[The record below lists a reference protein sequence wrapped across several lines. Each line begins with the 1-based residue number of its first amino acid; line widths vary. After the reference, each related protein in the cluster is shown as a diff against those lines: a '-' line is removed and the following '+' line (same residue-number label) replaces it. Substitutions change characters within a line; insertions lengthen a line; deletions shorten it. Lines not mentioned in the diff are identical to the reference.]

1 MPPRPSRGRP
11 RDDPLLQKK
20 PSSGICLP
28 LQPQW
33 WRRPGRRRW
42 WGEDGA
48 PLVHLFAQRGR
59 GLGSELTMAVVQ
71 HGGAMLGEVGQMQF
85 PCSGRPFA
93 WSSAVALPLVV
104 LAGVKDRVALDLPA

>member
-1 MPPRPSRGRP
+1 
-11 RDDPLLQKK
+11 
-20 PSSGICLP
+20 
-28 LQPQW
+28 
-33 WRRPGRRRW
+33 
-42 WGEDGA
+42 
-48 PLVHLFAQRGR
+48 
-59 GLGSELTMAVVQ
+59 MAVVQ